1 MTFPV
6 LVQQKL
12 LKHFRYS
19 MTIIAMIL
27 IAMHVSAQN
36 PVQNMGNRFKGMG
49 GGGSSGG
56 NDSLRHRTGLED
68 SLTITYRFLDT
79 TRQSKMDSSINDFT
93 KRFPIP
99 AHYMTLGNNGSAAKS
114 LLFAPNMNDGWDPG
128 FHAYDIYRFTI
139 EDTRFYTTTKPYSE
153 LGYLL
158 GSKKEQ
164 IIGFTHTQNIRP
176 NWNAGF
182 QFRLINSPGW
192 FKNQNTN
199 HSNIRFNTAYT
210 SKNKRYHL
218 QFIALSNKLQGSE
231 NGGIQNEADL
241 QNTVTYKDRVTIPVQ
256 LGNYIAPGFAVFNSK
271 ISTGTKD
278 KNSAILLRQQY
289 DFGQKDSTVTD
300 STVIHLFY
308 PRLRVEYTL
317 QYNKFDYAF
326 VDQSPDNYYVDKYD
340 FFAPPP
346 TNFVV
351 EEKWT
356 QLVNDFSFYTFPDS
370 HNSQQYL
377 KLGASIENLKG
388 TFTAN
393 GKQLYNTILH
403 GEYRNKTRN
412 KKWDFEAAGNLYPTG
427 YNAGDFSVYGHLQR
441 YLGKKFGTLLVG
453 TQITNR
459 TPSYIYTGEG
469 SFGFTKNSFNKENI
483 LKFFG
488 NVDVPFLKM
497 KLSGAYFLATN
508 FTYFNG
514 YYHPEQAS
522 SPFNL
527 LQVSADKD
535 FKLTR
540 HLIWH
545 AQVALQQRIGDGP
558 VNVPLF
564 YTRNRIGYEGNLG
577 FKNLVLNTGLEIKY
591 NSPFKADGYSP
602 MFGQFYFQ
610 DDRVVSL
617 KAPEVDAYLHFRIRS
632 FVSYVRLENLNSI
645 SFKNGFTFT
654 NNNLATANYPYPG
667 VQLRVGIYWTFVN

>member
-1 MTFPV
+1 M
-6 LVQQKL
+6 VQQKL
-12 LKHFRYS
+12 LKYFKYYT
-19 MTIIAMIL
+19 TIIAIFI
-27 IAMHVSAQN
+27 IAMQASAQN

-49 GGGSSGG
+49 GGGTGGG

-68 SLTITYRFLDT
+68 SITITYRFLDT
-79 TRQSKMDSSINDFT
+79 TRQSKMDSSIGDFT
-93 KRFPIP
+93 KRYPVP
-99 AHYMTLGNNGSAAKS
+99 ATYMTLGNNGSAAKS
-114 LLFAPNMNDGWDPG
+114 LLFAPNMKSGWDPG
-128 FHAYDIYRFTI
+128 FHAYDVYRFTV
-139 EDTRFYTTTKPYSE
+139 EDTRFYTTTRPYSE

-164 IIGFTHTQNIRP
+164 MIGFVHTQNITP

-199 HSNIRFNTAYT
+199 HSSIRFNTAYQ

-218 QFIALSNKLQGSE
+218 QFIALSNKLQASE

-241 QNTVTYKDRVTIPVQ
+241 SNTTTYKDRVTIPVQ
-256 LGNYIAPGFAVFNSK
+256 LGNYVAPGFAVFNSK
-271 ISTGTKD
+271 ITTGTKN
-278 KNSAILLRQQY
+278 KNSVLLLRQQY

-308 PRLRVEYTL
+308 PRLRVEYTV
-317 QYNKFDYAF
+317 QYNKYDFAF
-326 VDQSPDNYYVDKYD
+326 VDQSPDTFYVEHYD
-340 FFAPPP
+340 FFTPPP
-346 TNFVV
+346 TNFQV

-356 QLVNDFSFYTFPDS
+356 QVVNDFSFYTFPDS
-370 HNSQQYL
+370 HNPQQYL

-393 GKQLYNTILH
+393 GRTLYNAILH

-412 KKWDFEAAGNLYPTG
+412 KKWDFEASGSLYPTG
-427 YNAGDFSVYGHLQR
+427 YNAGDFSLYGHLQR
-441 YLGKKFGTLLVG
+441 YLGRKFGTLLVG
-453 TQITNR
+453 TQIANR
-459 TPSYIYTGEG
+459 TPSFIYTGDG
-469 SFGFTKNSFNKENI
+469 SFGFYKKAFNKENI

-488 NVDVPFLKM
+488 SVDVPYLKL

-508 FTYFNG
+508 FTYFSD
-514 YYHPEQAS
+514 YYHPAQAS

-527 LQVSADKD
+527 LQVNAEKD
-535 FKLTR
+535 FKLTK
-540 HLIWH
+540 HLVWH

-564 YTRNRIGYEGNLG
+564 YTRNRIGYEGSLG
-577 FKNLVLNTGLEIKY
+577 FKNLVLNTGLEIRY
-591 NSPFKADGYSP
+591 NSPYKADGYSP
-602 MFGQFYFQ
+602 LFGQFYTQ

-617 KAPEVDAYLHFRIRS
+617 KFPEIDPYLHFRIRS
-632 FVSYVRLENLNSI
+632 FVAYVRFENVNTV
-645 SFKNGFTFT
+645 SFKNGFSFT

-667 VQLRVGIYWTFVN
+667 IQFRVGIYWTFVN